1 MFNILRMPDADRFL
15 KVVEKSAG
23 RVFLHLPDD
32 TLVDLKEDH
41 TAQQLLRAMDLGQN
55 GLRFSLSESSDLPE
69 FIRYM
74 AESCY

>member
-15 KVVEKSAG
+15 EVVEKSAG

-32 TLVDLKEDH
+32 TLVDLKEDR
-41 TAQQLLRAMDLGQN
+41 TAQQLLRAMNLGQN

-74 AESCY
+74 AESCC

>member
-1 MFNILRMPDADRFL
+1 MFNILILPDADRFWE
-15 KVVEKSAG
+15 VVEKSAG

-41 TAQQLLRAMDLGQN
+41 TAQQLLRAMNLGQN

>member
-1 MFNILRMPDADRFL
+1 MFTILRMPDADRFL
-15 KVVEKSAG
+15 EVVKKSAG
-23 RVFLHLPDD
+23 RVYLHLPDD

-41 TAQQLLRAMDLGQN
+41 TAQQLLRAMNLGKN

-74 AESCY
+74 VGSCY

>member
-1 MFNILRMPDADRFL
+1 MNRCYGTAEGKHD
-15 KVVEKSAG
+15 KS
-23 RVFLHLPDD
+23 LIETTHLPDD

-74 AESCY
+74 AESCC